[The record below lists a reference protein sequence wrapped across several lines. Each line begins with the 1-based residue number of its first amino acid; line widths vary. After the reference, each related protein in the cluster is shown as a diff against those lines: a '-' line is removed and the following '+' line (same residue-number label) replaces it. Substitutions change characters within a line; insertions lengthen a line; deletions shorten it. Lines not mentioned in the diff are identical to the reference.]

1 MIEQLCLQNKK
12 NAALGKRDND
22 D

>member
-12 NAALGKRDND
+12 NEALGKRDND